1 MYHCPQK
8 VLVHLVLLQF
18 LNFLIYQHKLI
29 DFTFFSASGDYIVPA
44 GCTVVVAT
52 IKLHRQPNIY
62 PNPDVFNPDNF
73 LPEKTANRHYYA
85 FVPFSA
91 GPRSCVGRK
100 YAMLKL
106 KILLSTILRNF
117 RVQSTVKECDFRL
130 QADII
135 LKRAEGFKVKLEPRR
150 PMAKAH

>member
-1 MYHCPQK
+1 
-8 VLVHLVLLQF
+8 
-18 LNFLIYQHKLI
+18 
-29 DFTFFSASGDYIVPA
+29 
-44 GCTVVVAT
+44 VAT
-52 IKLHRQPNIY
+52 FKVHRQPYIY
-62 PNPDVFNPDNF
+62 PNPDVFDPDNF

-85 FVPFSA
+85 FIPFSA

-117 RVQSTVKECDFRL
+117 RVRSTVKEEDFRL

-135 LKRAEGFKVKLEPRR
+135 LKRAEGFKVKLEPRKR
-150 PMAKAH
+150 GSSVKV

>member
-1 MYHCPQK
+1 M
-8 VLVHLVLLQF
+8 
-18 LNFLIYQHKLI
+18 II
-29 DFTFFSASGDYIVPA
+29 G
-44 GCTVVVAT
+44 T
-52 IKLHRQPNIY
+52 IRMHRLEYLY

-73 LPEKTANRHYYA
+73 LPENTAKRHYYA

-106 KILLSTILRNF
+106 KIVLSTILRNF
-117 RVQSTVKECDFRL
+117 RVRSNMKESDFRL

-135 LKRAEGFKVKLEPRR
+135 LKRAEGFKIQLESRKPLVS
-150 PMAKAH
+150 ATA